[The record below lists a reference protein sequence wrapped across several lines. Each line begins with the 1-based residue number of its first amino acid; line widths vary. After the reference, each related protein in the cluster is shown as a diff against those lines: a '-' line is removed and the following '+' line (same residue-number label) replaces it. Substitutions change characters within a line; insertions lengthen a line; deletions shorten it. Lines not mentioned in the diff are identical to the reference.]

1 MTIALFLK
9 EEMPHGPIV
18 VIFEW
23 DGF

>member
-1 MTIALFLK
+1 MTIALFL
-9 EEMPHGPIV
+9 EEGIPHGPIV